1 MSLWSHRTR
10 LFQFKFSSCILNWFG
25 WILKLDAVNPK
36 KEASPRNWISHV
48 SSFNPWN
55 RSATATSE
63 LSCHSCKILL
73 IDLPNN
79 FSRWQTRP
87 SSHKYKLNY
96 FTRWMLRRWNA
107 LKILCFV
114 YTLTYFLAILKP
126 TRRGKQSL
134 TVESSHSDEA
144 RNGAHSF
151 TLPTGT
157 INKLLLM
164 LDLYFVFE
172 REISSVRNDKLTT
185 ADQCTMCSQNHPSL
199 ADSLASPSTN
209 RLQNWLL
216 QSCPNPLGHR

>member
-1 MSLWSHRTR
+1 M
-10 LFQFKFSSCILNWFG
+10 K
-25 WILKLDAVNPK
+25 
-36 KEASPRNWISHV
+36 
-48 SSFNPWN
+48 WN
-55 RSATATSE
+55 RCVKKCKTGFDIKLAGHICDFMQTTKYATVLPAQVLFLHSKFIRPNFKTCCRQPKERSRNVQWNQTCKLLYSIYLEWNCSATATSE

-157 INKLLLM
+157 INKAIPT
-164 LDLYFVFE
+164 FVNA
-172 REISSVRNDKLTT
+172 RSVLCLWKRN
-185 ADQCTMCSQNHPSL
+185 
-199 ADSLASPSTN
+199 
-209 RLQNWLL
+209 
-216 QSCPNPLGHR
+216 